1 MVDSLVEDIPT
12 VVAED
17 SLVVA
22 VEDGAAVEVDSPA
35 VAHQGVG
42 NANHA

>member
-1 MVDSLVEDIPT
+1 
-12 VVAED
+12 VAVA

-22 VEDGAAVEVDSPA
+22 VEDGAAAEVDSPA

-42 NANHA
+42 NENHA